1 MALNSRK
8 GTCCEKT
15 FFAFS
20 FSYKINRERW
30 KLNFTLIDA
39 QRQKSKDLG
48 KETYVERSNK

>member
-20 FSYKINRERW
+20 FSYKINRGRW
-30 KLNFTLIDA
+30 KLNFTLVDA

-48 KETYVERSNK
+48 KETYVERSDK